1 MDYYSGDLN
10 YEHLNNSA
18 IIARIDFSPLV
29 EIGVNKG
36 HYYPEETTDEGP
48 TQVDAETGTFFKL
61 TNIQVSYNRIIKLT
75 INSTSPQSIHFKTN
89 LTLLTKVAVVLHSDV
104 IF

>member
-1 MDYYSGDLN
+1 MN
-10 YEHLNNSA
+10 QC
-18 IIARIDFSPLV
+18 IIIIVRIEFFPLV

-61 TNIQVSYNRIIKLT
+61 TNKQVSHNRSGTGHVLFMFYMIKQARNKDKETGQLWSVVALQ
-75 INSTSPQSIHFKTN
+75 ISHL
-89 LTLLTKVAVVLHSDV
+89 LTLPRV
-104 IF
+104 